1 MGKHILVTGFEPF
14 SGSPINPSEQI
25 ARSLEGRRIAG
36 RTLIARVFPVDT
48 RALHGRLDA
57 ALREIQPDIILSLG
71 LASGRTAL
79 AVERIAVNVLDF
91 SIPDNA
97 GVSCG
102 NEVVARGGPDARLS
116 NLPVASIATAWA
128 EREVPGYVSNTAGT
142 YLCNQLLYE
151 ALAFAERAEFTL
163 AAGFIHLPSL
173 PAQAIAAGPQS
184 HPSMSLDLMKKGI
197 EVAIETIVAWVE
209 PSPMSIPRGVKEI
222 KR

>member
-1 MGKHILVTGFEPF
+1 MGKHVLVTGFEPF
-14 SGSPINPSEQI
+14 SSSRINPSEQI
-25 ARSLEGRRIAG
+25 VRSLEGHRIAG
-36 RTLIARVFPVDT
+36 RTLIARVFPVET
-48 RALHGRLDA
+48 RTLHGRLET
-57 ALREIQPDIILSLG
+57 ALREIEPDIVVSLG

-79 AVERIAVNVLDF
+79 AIERVAVNVLDF

-97 GVSCG
+97 GITCV
-102 NEVVARGGPDARLS
+102 NEPIVRGGPDARLS
-116 NLPVASIATAWA
+116 NLPVGAIATAWA

-151 ALAFAERAEFTL
+151 TLAFAERAEPPL